1 MLQTSATG
9 RVHLPRLLEDGQ
21 VIKHYHVTY
30 FTRDDRKVM
39 TNCYARDV
47 RTAVDNIAELNTDC
61 FRVIRAVVA
70 PEWS

>member
-1 MLQTSATG
+1 M
-9 RVHLPRLLEDGQ
+9 
-21 VIKHYHVTY
+21 IKHYHVTY
-30 FTRDDRKVM
+30 LTNDDRKVM

-47 RTAVDNIAELNTDC
+47 RTAVDNVAELNTDC